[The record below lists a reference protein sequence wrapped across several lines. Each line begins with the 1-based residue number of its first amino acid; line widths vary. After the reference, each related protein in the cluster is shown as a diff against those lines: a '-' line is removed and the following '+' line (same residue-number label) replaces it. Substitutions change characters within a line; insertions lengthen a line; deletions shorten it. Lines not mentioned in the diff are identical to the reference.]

1 MDSQRAIERLEEQ
14 QAKIITLLASAGTL
28 LGEERPDSVSA
39 LATLRWRLVRTMRE
53 YQLFKHFEIFDPLAA
68 SSNTCLADIAQGMKA
83 RCVAIGEEYAAHV
96 QRWSNGTASNAWSD
110 LTLDT
115 LEITAKIRKHLDH
128 EHAQAVKLLRN
139 VARTRRSLSH
149 ISVIG

>member
-14 QAKIITLLASAGTL
+14 QARIVTLLASASAL
-28 LGEERPDSVSA
+28 LGEEQRDSVSA

-53 YQLFKHFEIFDPLAA
+53 YQLFKHFEIFDRLAA
-68 SSNTCLADIAQGMKA
+68 SSNTQLAEIARGMKG

-115 LEITAKIRKHLDH
+115 LAITAKIRKHLDH
-128 EHAQAVKLLRN
+128 EHAQAVILLRD

-149 ISVIG
+149 SSVIG